1 MQLVVA
7 GRRGL
12 SLCRRHAVVVV
23 VVAVVVSAAVAAL
36 AAAGVGVGAEWLGAA
51 A

>member
-23 VVAVVVSAAVAAL
+23 VAVSAAAAEL
-36 AAAGVGVGAEWLGAA
+36 AAASGGVGAEWIGAA